1 MDTKDFIV
9 KVQKFREK
17 VKKEYDVKNIPL
29 DEERCQKRLEYVLS
43 ERYNQDYWISKGIEE
58 LAYKLG
64 NIYAYNNWDAEIVP
78 IINNLKDLCKSKL
91 DYRKEWWDN
100 L

>member
-1 MDTKDFIV
+1 METKDFIA
-9 KVQKFREK
+9 KVQKFRKK
-17 VKKEYDVKNIPL
+17 VKKEYDVGNIPF
-29 DEERCQKRLEYVLS
+29 DEESCQKRLEYVLS

-64 NIYAYNNWDAEIVP
+64 NIYAFNDWDTEIVP
-78 IINNLKDLCKSKL
+78 ILDSLKYLCKEKL
-91 DYRKEWWDN
+91 EYRKEWWDD